1 MTQQQQQ
8 QHHTSSH
15 IIRPSSI
22 APTRVFI
29 SPIPTINTTV
39 VLENDIKKRF
49 CCQHYYASTIVSE
62 QEEVE
67 EQEEEDEEDEED
79 DSTTMT
85 TTTGGFSTHTE
96 STMTTSPPISPPLSP
111 STSSR
116 VSRLPRWI
124 RQIGSMSNI
133 KTPTNM
139 PPWYEQEKEQKR
151 LIDTCFR
158 AAALYYE
165 APEVRQYLHKVTK
178 RDRFD
183 QMLLDGFPVMGNDG
197 ATDTGGVA
205 GGARTMTLRLTLTP
219 AHCRATDKE
228 IYGKL
233 SLSLPSSSSHSSTTT
248 PPSCPQ
254 TYSLPPPL
262 PATIVSHHHHH
273 RHPPSLPPFVA
284 GAPNNRMAFSPAP
297 DKLPNKIN
305 NITSLPAPPPLL
317 VSTMTSPPHLSP
329 TRRSSS
335 LPSSHQRR
343 RILYEQQQQWKHQSP
358 PILVLPPR
366 KK

>member
-1 MTQQQQQ
+1 MTQQQQ

-15 IIRPSSI
+15 IVRPSSI

-67 EQEEEDEEDEED
+67 EQEEEEEEDEDEED

-85 TTTGGFSTHTE
+85 TTGGFSTHSE

-165 APEVRQYLHKVTK
+165 APEVRQYLRKVTK
-178 RDRFD
+178 RNRFD
-183 QMLLDGFPVMGNDG
+183 QMLLEGFPVMGNDG
-197 ATDTGGVA
+197 ATDSGGVA

-233 SLSLPSSSSHSSTTT
+233 SLSLPSPSHSSTTT
-248 PPSCPQ
+248 PPPCSQ

-262 PATIVSHHHHH
+262 PATIVSHHHH

-284 GAPNNRMAFSPAP
+284 GAPNNRMAFSPAAP

-305 NITSLPAPPPLL
+305 NITSLPPPPPPPLL
-317 VSTMTSPPHLSP
+317 VSTMSPPHLSP

-343 RILYEQQQQWKHQSP
+343 RILYEQQHLHQSP

-366 KK
+366 KKQ

>member
-8 QHHTSSH
+8 QLTSSN

-67 EQEEEDEEDEED
+67 EEEDED

-85 TTTGGFSTHTE
+85 TTTGAFSAHTE

-124 RQIGSMSNI
+124 RQIGSMSSI
-133 KTPTNM
+133 KTPTQM
-139 PPWYEQEKEQKR
+139 PACYEQEKEQKR
-151 LIDTCFR
+151 LIDTCVR

-165 APEVRQYLHKVTK
+165 APEVRQYLRQVTK
-178 RDRFD
+178 RNRFD
-183 QMLLDGFPVMGNDG
+183 QMLIDGFPVMGNDS
-197 ATDTGGVA
+197 ATDTGQ

-233 SLSLPSSSSHSSTTT
+233 SLSLPSPSSHST
-248 PPSCPQ
+248 PPCSQ

-262 PATIVSHHHHH
+262 PALVSHHH
-273 RHPPSLPPFVA
+273 RHPSSLPPFVA
-284 GAPNNRMAFSPAP
+284 GASITITAPNNRMAFSPLPPPP
-297 DKLPNKIN
+297 DKLPSKMNS
-305 NITSLPAPPPLL
+305 ITSLPPPLL
-317 VSTMTSPPHLSP
+317 VSTITTPHIAP
-329 TRRSSS
+329 TQRSSS

-343 RILYEQQQQWKHQSP
+343 RILYDQQQQQLHQWKHQSP

>member
-8 QHHTSSH
+8 QRTCSN

-39 VLENDIKKRF
+39 VLENDIKKKRF
-49 CCQHYYASTIVSE
+49 CCQHYYASTIAY
-62 QEEVE
+62 
-67 EQEEEDEEDEED
+67 EQEEEDEEDDDED

-85 TTTGGFSTHTE
+85 TATGTFSTHTE

-116 VSRLPRWI
+116 ISRLPRWI

-133 KTPTNM
+133 KTPTHI
-139 PPWYEQEKEQKR
+139 PACYEQEKEQRR
-151 LIDTCFR
+151 LIDTCIL

-165 APEVRQYLHKVTK
+165 APKVRQYLHQVTK
-178 RDRFD
+178 RNRFD
-183 QMLLDGFPVMGNDG
+183 QMLIDGFPVMGNDG
-197 ATDTGGVA
+197 AIDA
-205 GGARTMTLRLTLTP
+205 EQGGARTMTLRLTLTP

-228 IYGKL
+228 IYGKV
-233 SLSLPSSSSHSSTTT
+233 SLSLPSSSHSNSS
-248 PPSCPQ
+248 PSQ
-254 TYSLPPPL
+254 TYSLPTPL
-262 PATIVSHHHHH
+262 PALVSQ
-273 RHPPSLPPFVA
+273 RLEHPSSLPPFVTGA
-284 GAPNNRMAFSPAP
+284 TTTIAPNNRMAFSPP
-297 DKLPNKIN
+297 LLPNKLSN
-305 NITSLPAPPPLL
+305 KMTNITSLPPPLK
-317 VSTMTSPPHLSP
+317 VSTMASVT
-329 TRRSSS
+329 TTTQRSSS

-343 RILYEQQQQWKHQSP
+343 RILYDQQQQWNHQSS
-358 PILVLPPR
+358 PILILPPR